1 MMDDLAKL
9 PHQLPMVWRALILLP
24 SAAVLAGMLGF
35 VRPIRRQLV
44 PRSFHVIQTQIL
56 LAIVGATIMM
66 VVAESLAR
74 AFAIVGAAGLVR
86 YRAHIDDPKDAGV
99 LLVALAIG
107 LAAGGGLLLLSAVL
121 CLFVIGVLW
130 VLESVEPLDRSQ
142 FDLRI
147 ASKNPSAL
155 RPHVEHALR
164 KKGISYDL
172 WGASAGELRYE
183 VAVPLDQRV
192 EKLTKMI
199 RKLNGRDTTSI
210 EWRMKKQKTDR

>member
-1 MMDDLAKL
+1 MIDALSKL
-9 PHQLPMVWRALILLP
+9 PHQLPMVWRALVLLP
-24 SAAVLAGMLGF
+24 SAAALAGMLGF
-35 VRPIRRQLV
+35 VRPIRRQV
-44 PRSFHVIQTQIL
+44 APRSFHVIQTQIL
-56 LAIVGATIMM
+56 LAIVGAAIMM
-66 VVAESLAR
+66 IVAESLAR

-121 CLFVIGVLW
+121 CVFVIAVLW
-130 VLESVEPLDRSQ
+130 ILESFEPLDRSQ

-147 ASKNPSAL
+147 ASKDPSML

-172 WGASAGELRYE
+172 WGTSATELRYE

-192 EKLTKMI
+192 EKLTKII
-199 RKLNGRDTTSI
+199 RKLDGRDTTSI
-210 EWRMKKQKTDR
+210 EWRMKKQKADR